1 MEGQTLM
8 PLKCLNC
15 FRMTASRELFDSSVG
30 LATTNARVSWS
41 LQTPRFRLQ
50 IGWL

>member
-1 MEGQTLM
+1 MEGETLL

-30 LATTNARVSWS
+30 LVKANARLVSA
-41 LQTPRFRLQ
+41 
-50 IGWL
+50 